1 MPGDLGINT
10 PALRA
15 WMQYMLPV
23 REGAGAVLLT
33 DDDPVKIMMHDEE
46 STRIPVKKTL
56 VAHGEGN
63 RKTTKIIAPD
73 TNVKVIAH

>member
-15 WMQYMLPV
+15 WMQYMLPM
-23 REGAGAVLLT
+23 REGAGAVLLTT

-46 STRIPVKKTL
+46 STRIPVKNPL
-56 VAHGEGN
+56 VRAHGEGN
-63 RKTTKIIAPD
+63 RKTTKKKLPRIQ
-73 TNVKVIAH
+73 K